1 MLKITDAQDYLNEL
15 KQRNLAVYL
24 QKQDTVEK
32 IIQEVLDKGDEALYR
47 YAKDFD
53 GVQNDDFNLTVS
65 EEEYD
70 KAHQDL
76 HTDMKAVI
84 QEAYDNITVYHLKE
98 KEEAWNFTHKGA
110 FLGQLI
116 NPIEK
121 VGVYVPGGKG
131 IYPSTVLMNC
141 VPAKIAGVPE
151 IYITTPPREDGTL
164 DPAILY
170 AAQLCGVQSIFKV
183 GGAGAIAALA
193 YGTDSIPKVYK
204 ITGPGNLYVTT
215 AKKMVY
221 GDVDIDMIA
230 GPSEIMVLADE
241 SSNIHSLTYD
251 LFSQSEHSVDASS
264 IVLVP
269 NRDIA
274 MKIIE
279 SVHEKVL
286 QSKRQAILTE
296 ALSNNGV
303 IVLYNSL
310 EEAYEVINEY
320 APEHLEVLID
330 LDYTEVSQKIRNVG
344 SIFLGDYTP
353 EPIGDYFA
361 GTNHSLPTGGTAKFF
376 SPLGVYDFQKR
387 TSILKFSKER
397 FIKDREKVIRFA
409 EYEGFDEHANSIRIR
424 GDFKE
429 SGQNDQV

>member
-1 MLKITDAQDYLNEL
+1 MLKIMNAEDYLTHL
-15 KQRNLAVYL
+15 KKRNLVVYL
-24 QKQDTVEK
+24 EKQDAVEK
-32 IIQEVLDKGDEALYR
+32 IIQEVLDKGDEALYQ
-47 YAKDFD
+47 YAKDLD
-53 GVQNDDFNLTVS
+53 GVQVDDFNLTVS
-65 EEEYD
+65 QEEYD
-70 KAHQDL
+70 KANKDL
-76 HTDMKAVI
+76 HSDIKAVI
-84 QEAYDNITVYHLKE
+84 QEAYDNIMVYHLKE
-98 KEEAWNFTHKGA
+98 KEEAWNFTHNGA
-110 FLGQLI
+110 FLGQLV

-151 IYITTPPREDGTL
+151 IYISTPPRKDGTL
-164 DPAILY
+164 DPAILF
-170 AAQLCGVQSIFKV
+170 AAQLCGVKSIYKV
-183 GGAGAIAALA
+183 GGAGAIAAMA
-193 YGTDSIPKVYK
+193 YGTASIPKVYK

-215 AKKMVY
+215 AKKRVY

-241 SSNIHSLTYD
+241 TTNINALTYD
-251 LFSQSEHSVDASS
+251 LFSQSEHSTDASS
-264 IVLVP
+264 IILVP

-274 MKIIE
+274 NAIIE
-279 SVHEKVL
+279 SVNEKVL
-286 QSKRQAILTE
+286 QSKRQAILRE

-310 EEAYEVINEY
+310 EKAYEVINDY

-330 LDYTEVSQKIRNVG
+330 LDYTEVSQNIKNVG
-344 SIFLGDYTP
+344 SIFLGEYTP

-387 TSILKFSKER
+387 TSVLKFSKKR
-397 FIKDREKVIRFA
+397 FMKDREKVIRFA
-409 EYEGFDEHANSIRIR
+409 EYEGFYEHANSVRAR
-424 GDFKE
+424 EDL
-429 SGQNDQV
+429 